1 VTNDAMKD
9 AAMLADPTD
18 ALATAGSDARTHT
31 RYAILAMILLLATI
45 AYADRSI
52 LSIAAP
58 GIAKEFGLSH
68 VQLGYVLSAFS
79 WAYVIGQVP
88 GGLLL
93 DRLGTKAVYGVT
105 LVLWSIAT
113 ILVGFIGQVTTE
125 LSVALGLLF
134 ALRFALGFI
143 EAPSFPANNRV
154 TAMWFPKDERGLAT
168 SLFAS
173 ASYFAVAI
181 FSPLAGWLTSRYG
194 WPAPFFAL
202 GLLGIASAVAW
213 ARLMH
218 EPRRH
223 PGMSP
228 QELQHL
234 VAGGAM
240 VDIDSA
246 HERDARPTA
255 SWATARVLLGNR
267 MLWCAYL
274 GQYCVIALSYFFITW
289 FPIYLVQARG
299 MSVAQAGLST
309 MLPAVAGFVGGIAG
323 GGVSDL
329 LIRRGWS
336 VSWARKTPYIV
347 GMAVGCCLVLS
358 AFTDSNAAIV
368 GLMTLAFFGKGA
380 AAGAGTW
387 AIACDTAPREAVG
400 LAGAIFNCVGNVGGI
415 VTPIV
420 FGYIVQATHGYT
432 AGLYFVA
439 AHCLAAALIYLFF
452 MGRIERVKVG

>member
-1 VTNDAMKD
+1 
-9 AAMLADPTD
+9 MLADR
-18 ALATAGSDARTHT
+18 ARQLVLVGARPRGRARFT
-31 RYAILAMILLLATI
+31 ILGMILLLATV

-58 GIAKEFGLSH
+58 GIAQQFGLTH
-68 VQLGYVLSAFS
+68 VELGYVLSAFS
-79 WAYVIGQVP
+79 WAYVIGQIP

-93 DRLGTKAVYGVT
+93 DRWGTKAIYGTT
-105 LVLWSIAT
+105 LILWSIAT
-113 ILVGFIGQVTTE
+113 VVIGFVGQITSD
-125 LSVALGLLF
+125 LSMALGLLF
-134 ALRFALGFI
+134 ALRFAIGFI

-194 WPAPFFAL
+194 WPSPFLAL
-202 GLLGIASAVAW
+202 GLFGIVAALAW
-213 ARLMH
+213 FKIMQ

-223 PGMSP
+223 RGVSSH
-228 QELQHL
+228 ELERMI
-234 VAGGAM
+234 AGGAM
-240 VDIDSA
+240 VDIDSTQ
-246 HERDARPTA
+246 ERSARPA
-255 SWATARVLLGNR
+255 LSWKIMRTLLGNR

-309 MLPAVAGFVGGIAG
+309 ALPAVAGFLGGIVGGVA
-323 GGVSDL
+323 SDL

-336 VSWARKTPYIV
+336 VGWARKTPFII
-347 GMAVGCCLVLS
+347 GMAVGCCLVFS
-358 AFTDSNAAIV
+358 AFTESNTAIV
-368 GLMTLAFFGKGA
+368 LLMTLAFFGKGA

-400 LAGAIFNCVGNVGGI
+400 LAGAIFNCIGNIGGI

-439 AHCLAAALIYLFF
+439 AHCLAAALIYLLF
-452 MGRIERVKVG
+452 MGKIERVEVR